1 MLPRGSISY
10 TKSRK
15 LKLRNQDGANA
26 SSQVQLQLISAADPG
41 AHICECFPVY
51 PLKMKR
57 RGTNGINVSLFLDH
71 FVNSDFFPCLRPPS
85 AVGVSL

>member
-1 MLPRGSISY
+1 M
-10 TKSRK
+10 
-15 LKLRNQDGANA
+15 N
-26 SSQVQLQLISAADPG
+26 
-41 AHICECFPVY
+41 VY

-71 FVNSDFFPCLRPPS
+71 FVHSEAFSLPAPS